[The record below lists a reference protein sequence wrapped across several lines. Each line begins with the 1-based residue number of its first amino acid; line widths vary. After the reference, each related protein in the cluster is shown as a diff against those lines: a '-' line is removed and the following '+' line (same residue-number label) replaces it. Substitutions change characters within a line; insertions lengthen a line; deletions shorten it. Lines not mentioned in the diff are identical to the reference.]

1 MTFEWPQLLLGLLLI
16 PIVVGLYLRA
26 QRRRR
31 AYALR
36 FASLSLLEQVVTA
49 RPGWR
54 RHVPPLLYALSL
66 VALMVALA
74 RPSAVVAVP
83 RDQATAVLVVDVSG
97 SMAAEDLKP
106 SRLAAAQQAASDYVD
121 QLPASTRVGL
131 VSFQTSAAVQVAP
144 TTDREAVR
152 RAIGRLRAEGGTAI
166 GDGLAAALAQIAD
179 RPTDQSGQPAPAAIV
194 LLSDG
199 QQTAGSP
206 AAEVAARARSQG
218 IKVDT
223 VGIGQ
228 RGAAPVLR
236 GRQTVGL
243 DEAALQQIATT
254 TGGRYFYAGES
265 SELRAIYAGLGSQVA
280 WVQERTEVTA
290 LFAGVGAALM
300 LAGGLLGL
308 RWLAQLP

>member
-1 MTFEWPQLLLGLLLI
+1 MTFEWPWLLLGLLLI
-16 PIVVGLYLRA
+16 PLLGALYLLA

-36 FASLSLLEQVVTA
+36 FASLALLEQVVTA
-49 RPGWR
+49 APGWR

-66 VALMVALA
+66 VALLVALA

-97 SMAAEDLKP
+97 SMAADDLKP
-106 SRLAAAQQAASDYVD
+106 SRLAAAQQAAIDYVD
-121 QLPASTRVGL
+121 QLPPSTRVGL

-144 TTDREAVR
+144 TTDREAIR

-166 GDGLAAALAQIAD
+166 GDGLASALAQVAD
-179 RPTDQSGQPAPAAIV
+179 RPADPSGQGAPAAIV

-206 AAEVAARARSQG
+206 AAEAASQARSQG
-218 IKVDT
+218 VRVDT

-236 GRQTVGL
+236 GRQSVGL
-243 DEAALQQIATT
+243 DESALQQIAST

-290 LFAGVGAALM
+290 LFAGAGAALM
-300 LAGGLLGL
+300 LVGGLLGL
-308 RWLAQLP
+308 RWFAQLP